1 MNFGLIISKISVL
14 FLILLF
20 GYFLN
25 RKEVIDDYTSK
36 KLSSLVV
43 NYTAPFLIIHAM
55 IGQSNLKA
63 SEIFTMLG
71 ITMVI
76 YFAMFLM
83 TLFVPK
89 LLRVGPADI
98 GIYKFMLVFS
108 NVAFMGFPVVSALFG
123 DTAVFYAA
131 IINLPFNLLA
141 YTLGIYFVSMNTGVA
156 TTFKWKKMINS
167 GVLSVFV
174 GLFLLGFG
182 IVLPNF
188 MQDTIGM
195 IGGLTTPLS
204 MLVIGASLA
213 HVKMKTLFTNK
224 RLYVYCLIR
233 LIIFPGLVYLALT
246 AFGIEGIIL
255 GVAVVLSGMPAA
267 ANTVMMSKEYGGND
281 LLAAEGVFISTM
293 LSAITIPLLALLLT

>member
-1 MNFGLIISKISVL
+1 
-14 FLILLF
+14 
-20 GYFLN
+20 
-25 RKEVIDDYTSK
+25 
-36 KLSSLVV
+36 
-43 NYTAPFLIIHAM
+43 A
-55 IGQSNLKA
+55 
-63 SEIFTMLG
+63 
-71 ITMVI
+71 
-76 YFAMFLM
+76 
-83 TLFVPK
+83 
-89 LLRVGPADI
+89 
-98 GIYKFMLVFS
+98 
-108 NVAFMGFPVVSALFG
+108 
-123 DTAVFYAA
+123 AVFYAA

-156 TTFKWKKMINS
+156 SAFKWKKMINA

-174 GLFLLGFG
+174 GLILLGFD

-224 RLYVYCLIR
+224 RLYAYCLIR
-233 LIIFPGLVYLALT
+233 LIIFPGLVYFALT
-246 AFGIEGIIL
+246 ALGIEGIIL

-293 LSAITIPLLALLLT
+293 LSALTIPLLALLLT